1 MAALPSRAA
10 RPLSTRVSVA
20 LRLLALVALMSLL
33 APLTGCSGR
42 KAPTAASF
50 VGKWQ
55 SSKLDTPVHLYSNG
69 EWEIKKDDGSVLQY
83 GVWEYKDGRIIW
95 NYKMGSQIGRDV
107 NIVQSVNATEFRL
120 HEDQAIT
127 TFKRLD

>member
-1 MAALPSRAA
+1 M
-10 RPLSTRVSVA
+10 
-20 LRLLALVALMSLL
+20 LLASAL
-33 APLTGCSGR
+33 LTGCSGR
-42 KAPTAASF
+42 QAPTAASF
-50 VGKWQ
+50 VGKWR

-95 NYKMGSQIGRDV
+95 NFKMGTQIGRDV
-107 NIVQSVNATEFRL
+107 NAVQSVTATEFRL

-127 TFKRLD
+127 SFKRLD